1 MPLDDYMSVHAMPSA
16 SPTTSYPAKVSSP
29 IPCPPA
35 VKHHVLEKELSSSYP
50 GAIKP
55 IQLLQLQRRHVPH
68 TATHHKEEFSLFY
81 NCTTPKHKVPPA
93 PLHHTLELQDHESLL
108 SATAPSYVHA
118 QPARPGPGHG
128 HNWRQG
134 QAVPSPAPRGRRQGR
149 VKWYNQQKKYGFII
163 SKDSKEYFV
172 HRDDLKPA
180 NTISEPHLYT
190 GEYVEY
196 DPIPTEDGRLK
207 ASNVSGIE
215 KGPLMC
221 DHNRHM

>member
-1 MPLDDYMSVHAMPSA
+1 MQKMGSA
-16 SPTTSYPAKVSSP
+16 A
-29 IPCPPA
+29 
-35 VKHHVLEKELSSSYP
+35 
-50 GAIKP
+50 G
-55 IQLLQLQRRHVPH
+55 Q
-68 TATHHKEEFSLFY
+68 
-81 NCTTPKHKVPPA
+81 NG
-93 PLHHTLELQDHESLL
+93 
-108 SATAPSYVHA
+108 
-118 QPARPGPGHG
+118 GP
-128 HNWRQG
+128 NWRQG
-134 QAVPSPAPRGRRQGR
+134 QAVPPPAPRERHQGR

-172 HRDDLKPA
+172 HRDDLKPT

-221 DHNRHM
+221 DHTR